1 MLWRDEIAKIK
12 SVVTDFLEYKK
23 LTDELKKVDVLYIDD
38 LFKTGGASMYIYD
51 LF

>member
-1 MLWRDEIAKIK
+1 MLWRDETAKIK

-23 LTDELKKVDVLYIDD
+23 LVDELKKVDAL
-38 LFKTGGASMYIYD
+38 YIYD